1 MSASAAG
8 QKTRITAVFLV
19 AVDTVSTV
27 ALQFKN
33 KQTEADML
41 DTVPQKAEA
50 VGPLRAL
57 QRAPTRHSCAAGHR
71 TLVKTDHLSGTKRL
85 LHEQLAD
92 FSLDQSTGNE
102 KPRERN

>member
-1 MSASAAG
+1 MFYLFVRFQPHLVLG
-8 QKTRITAVFLV
+8 VGDAVV
-19 AVDTVSTV
+19 RHDPSTQV
-27 ALQFKN
+27 
-33 KQTEADML
+33 ADML

-57 QRAPTRHSCAAGHR
+57 QRTPTHHSCAAGHR

-92 FSLDQSTGNE
+92 FSLSQSTGNE
-102 KPRERN
+102 TPRERNEQS